1 MHEYYKS
8 NRFHKGQIVSVRSLK
23 DIIATLDAENKLEGM
38 PFMPEMAQY
47 CGHSFRIACLPVM
60 TCVEGA
66 SFRSHSG
73 TVFLENLRCDGS
85 YHDGCQ
91 RDCLLF
97 WKEAWLT
104 DQPITQSPTSGD
116 DTADPSKDIL
126 KTKQGERY
134 FCQSTELVGATSVYK
149 PDTSLKGKAKK
160 LLSDV
165 WHGEMTIPAFLLKIL
180 NVPVNR
186 LKGMLG
192 LDKSGSVTGPHQK
205 TETLS
210 LNLQPGE
217 WVEVKSRQEIEDT
230 LDIHGKNRGLIF
242 DSPMLDECGKQFQ
255 VECQIKK
262 IILEETGQMISLNNT
277 VLLQNNICTAWGC
290 PRANRPY
297 WREIWLKRIEPE
309 TNRQSKPGN

>member
-1 MHEYYKS
+1 MKENYKS
-8 NRFHKGQIVSVRSLK
+8 DRFRKGQTIWVRSLK
-23 DIIATLDAENKLEGM
+23 DILGTLDAEDKLDGM

-47 CGHSFRIACLPVM
+47 CGHSFRISCLPVM

-66 SFRSHSG
+66 SFRSHSE
-73 TVFLENLRCDGS
+73 TVFLENLRCDGT

-97 WKEAWLT
+97 WKEAWLS
-104 DQPITQSPTSGD
+104 DLPVAKSSLPVD
-116 DTADPSKDIL
+116 DTAYPTKVDL
-126 KTKQGERY
+126 KTNQGERY

-165 WHGEMTIPAFLLKIL
+165 WNGEMTISAFIVKIL
-180 NVPVNR
+180 TALVNR

-192 LDKSGSVTGPHQK
+192 MDNSGPVTGQLQK

-217 WVEVKSRQEIEDT
+217 WVEVKSREEIEDT
-230 LDIHGKNRGLIF
+230 LDINGKNRGLIF
-242 DSPMLDECGKQFQ
+242 DSPMVAECGKQFQ
-255 VECQIKK
+255 VECQLRK
-262 IILEETGQMISLNNT
+262 IILEETGQMITLKNT
-277 VLLQNNICTAWGC
+277 VLLQDNICTAWGC
-290 PRANRPY
+290 PRANRPF
-297 WREIWLKRIEPE
+297 WREIWLKRIEHEP
-309 TNRQSKPGN
+309 NSQSKTGN